1 MLLDAW
7 LGMIMMSVVRLK
19 NKFCCNENN
28 INESP
33 GWIGFDWSSECEFGG
48 DGHPGLKEIVGFHVY

>member
-7 LGMIMMSVVRLK
+7 LGMIMMSVVILK

-28 INESP
+28 INESH
-33 GWIGFDWSSECEFGG
+33 GWIGFDWSSESEFGG
-48 DGHPGLKEIVGFHVY
+48 DGLPGLKEIVGFHVY